1 MDPASL
7 RDKIVKLAG
16 MYKNERGKVK
26 ELEATIRILEPQVS
40 SNMQL
45 QSSVGGLENKLK
57 ALMAKQGEAKKEL
70 ERVALYKDTIKKQE
84 KVIGKLE
91 KVITDSMKD
100 IKRAREDRLELE
112 EYRRGGLANARSS
125 SSGEVQRL
133 QKLVAQLQEQ
143 SAQKF

>member
-1 MDPASL
+1 MDPAEL

-57 ALMAKQGEAKKEL
+57 ALMAK
-70 ERVALYKDTIKKQE
+70 
-84 KVIGKLE
+84 
-91 KVITDSMKD
+91 
-100 IKRAREDRLELE
+100 
-112 EYRRGGLANARSS
+112 
-125 SSGEVQRL
+125 
-133 QKLVAQLQEQ
+133 
-143 SAQKF
+143 

>member
-1 MDPASL
+1 MDPAEL

-125 SSGEVQRL
+125 SNSEVQRL
-133 QKLVAQLQEQ
+133 QKLVVQLQEQ